1 MPHEQC
7 HHSTP
12 VRRTKGTKGSPP
24 AATDTSTTVQKAPSN
39 AKVQLPAQVAQEVR
53 RSFKAYAAE
62 RDMSMSDLFVHMWD
76 DYRARNA

>member
-1 MPHEQC
+1 MSSATIAPL
-7 HHSTP
+7 
-12 VRRTKGTKGSPP
+12 VRPTKGTKGSPP
-24 AATDTSTTVQKAPSN
+24 VATDTSATVQKAPSN
-39 AKVQLPAQVAQEVR
+39 AKVQLPVQVAPEVR

>member
-1 MPHEQC
+1 M
-7 HHSTP
+7 SSATAATL
-12 VRRTKGTKGSPP
+12 VRPAKGTKGSPP
-24 AATDTSTTVQKAPSN
+24 SATDTSATVQEAPSN
-39 AKVQLPAQVAQEVR
+39 AKVQLPVQVAPEIR

>member
-1 MPHEQC
+1 MSSATIAPL
-7 HHSTP
+7 
-12 VRRTKGTKGSPP
+12 VRPTKGTKGSPP
-24 AATDTSTTVQKAPSN
+24 ATTDTSATVQKAPSN
-39 AKVQLPAQVAQEVR
+39 AKVQLPVQVAPEVR